1 MSEPLAAAT
10 NPDIDAIRAELIRT
24 NAELQR
30 RIWARDPVAWARER
44 LGYELWW
51 GQKRI
56 LEAVRD
62 HRRVAVQSANGISK
76 TFTAAI
82 VCCWWLDTHLPGQAY
97 CLTSAATMQQVE
109 TRLWREI
116 HRAHEAG
123 KLAGRLNLTSW
134 IMPMPSGREETVA
147 LGVKPADNDPSAI
160 KGIHSPAA
168 LVIFDEAQA
177 MDAAL
182 WSAAATITTSAE
194 SRFLAEGNPDSQLCR
209 FYEVCQPNSGWH
221 HIALSAYDSPN
232 FYTAFEPRTFK
243 PEHPLPK
250 IALDSLVNFQF
261 IDDLIKEWGLD
272 HPFYIS
278 QVEGKFPES
287 SEDTLIRLDWIRR
300 AQESHLE
307 PSGVVELGV
316 DVGGGVAA
324 SVVIVRHG
332 PVATI
337 DRCRTNPDTTL
348 VAEDVIA
355 AHRRYEPTLIKIDA
369 VGIGN
374 NVAGQ
379 LVKGQLRDGHNR
391 PIILPVLGVNVG
403 GSANDIEKP
412 KKGAKLSPNEIA
424 ITNPRD
430 SFGNLRAE
438 GYWHLRELFRT
449 GAIRLPK
456 GTPDAD
462 RLAGELAGLKYRSLA
477 GRLYIE
483 SKDDMKR
490 RGLRSPDLADAL
502 MLAFMQMPVVKKKGR
517 ATWGSGRLAGRR

>member
-1 MSEPLAAAT
+1 
-10 NPDIDAIRAELIRT
+10 
-24 NAELQR
+24 
-30 RIWARDPVAWARER
+30 
-44 LGYELWW
+44 
-51 GQKRI
+51 
-56 LEAVRD
+56 
-62 HRRVAVQSANGISK
+62 
-76 TFTAAI
+76 
-82 VCCWWLDTHLPGQAY
+82 
-97 CLTSAATMQQVE
+97 
-109 TRLWREI
+109 
-116 HRAHEAG
+116 
-123 KLAGRLNLTSW
+123 
-134 IMPMPSGREETVA
+134 
-147 LGVKPADNDPSAI
+147 
-160 KGIHSPAA
+160 
-168 LVIFDEAQA
+168 
-177 MDAAL
+177 
-182 WSAAATITTSAE
+182 
-194 SRFLAEGNPDSQLCR
+194 
-209 FYEVCQPNSGWH
+209 
-221 HIALSAYDSPN
+221 
-232 FYTAFEPRTFK
+232 
-243 PEHPLPK
+243 
-250 IALDSLVNFQF
+250 
-261 IDDLIKEWGLD
+261 
-272 HPFYIS
+272 
-278 QVEGKFPES
+278 
-287 SEDTLIRLDWIRR
+287 
-300 AQESHLE
+300 
-307 PSGVVELGV
+307 
-316 DVGGGVAA
+316 
-324 SVVIVRHG
+324 VIVRHG